1 MAGDVDGARAM
12 RQLLIPFSGTSLQTS
27 ALRTSDHDTVLDRT
41 FRLLGAFTPTHG
53 ELTLAELTAASGLPR
68 STAHRLAAQLT
79 EHGAL
84 ERSARGWRLGLRLFE
99 LGQLV
104 PRQERLRELALAHM
118 QDLYELTHETIQLAV
133 LDGGQ
138 VLYVEILSGHRKVPT
153 PSRRGGRMPAHCTAL
168 GKAMLAFTAD
178 GGTAAIETAGPLE
191 ALTAHTITDPR
202 RLMSELHDVRRQA
215 VAYDRQEALLGLR
228 CVASPVLSADGTA
241 RAALSVSLP
250 VEDRRPFP
258 EVAAAVRMAA
268 LALSREL
275 RSRPFAV

>member
-1 MAGDVDGARAM
+1 M
-12 RQLLIPFSGTSLQTS
+12 
-27 ALRTSDHDTVLDRT
+27 RTSDHDAVLDRA
-41 FRLLGAFTPTHG
+41 FRLLAAFTPDHG
-53 ELTLAELTAASGLPR
+53 ELTLAELAAASDLPR
-68 STAHRLAAQLT
+68 STAHRLAGQLT

-153 PSRRGGRMPAHCTAL
+153 PSRRGGRMPVHCTAL
-168 GKAMLAFTAD
+168 GKALLAFAPD
-178 GGTAAIETAGPLE
+178 GGAAAVEAAGRLD
-191 ALTAHTITDPR
+191 ARTGHTITDPQ
-202 RLMSELHDVRRQA
+202 RLMSELHDVRRHA
-215 VAYDRQEALLGLR
+215 VAYDRQEASLGLR
-228 CVASPVLSADGTA
+228 CVASPVLSTDGTA

-250 VEDRRPFP
+250 AEDPRPFP

-275 RSRPFAV
+275 RSQPDGSVLGRR